1 MYQFNLTP
9 YEFDMSHQEGTTKN
23 AVLHKT
29 AKIELSAFAPE
40 LFISILRFIYRIQL
54 VHNSLLT
61 TVKSWTLKYF

>member
-29 AKIELSAFAPE
+29 AKMELSAFAPE
-40 LFISILRFIYRIQL
+40 LFNCFHLSIFY
-54 VHNSLLT
+54 
-61 TVKSWTLKYF
+61 TVQHQFLEHYPAQI

>member
-29 AKIELSAFAPE
+29 AKMELSAFAPE
-40 LFISILRFIYRIQL
+40 LFNCNHIMYLCVCIIMFCIYKYAYL
-54 VHNSLLT
+54 ST
-61 TVKSWTLKYF
+61 YTL